1 LYPTLFSDFD
11 LGNTTLPNRMVLAPM
26 TRSRATQEHTPTPIM
41 AEYYAQRA
49 SAGLLITEGTA
60 PTANGCGY
68 ARIPG
73 IWSQEQIDAWEQVTD
88 AVHAKGGRIAM
99 QLMHTGRVG
108 HPHNMPEGARVLAP
122 SQSTMS
128 GEMYT
133 DEQGP
138 QPYPSAEEMTEA
150 EIQAAIAG
158 FVKAA
163 QNAIEAGF
171 DMVEIHGA
179 NGYLV
184 DQFLSPSTNLRADS
198 WGGSVENRARFAL
211 DVAKGIA
218 AAIGAEKVGIRL
230 SPGGVFN
237 DIQPWPDLE
246 DDFVWLAGELGK
258 LELAYLHLVDHSAMG
273 APPPPEGIKQ
283 SMRRAFDGPLI
294 LSGGYSAQ
302 RAEADLAANQ
312 GELVAFGRPWI
323 SNPDLPERFNAQA
336 PLNDPDFSTFYTPG
350 AKGYTDYPA
359 MG

>member
-1 LYPTLFSDFD
+1 MYPTLFSSFD
-11 LGNTTLPNRMVLAPM
+11 LGRLTLPNRMVMAPM
-26 TRSRATQEHTPTPIM
+26 TRSRADQDHTPTALM

-49 SAGLLITEGTA
+49 SGGLLITEGVA

-73 IWSQEQIDAWEQVTD
+73 IWSEAQTDAWEQIAD

-108 HPHNMPEGARVLAP
+108 HPHNMPEGSKILAP
-122 SQSTMS
+122 SQSTLS

-138 QPYPSAEEMTEA
+138 QPYPAAEEMEEA
-150 EIQAAIAG
+150 EIQAAIDG
-158 FVKAA
+158 FVQAGK
-163 QNAIEAGF
+163 NAITAGF
-171 DMVEIHGA
+171 DLVEIHGA

-184 DQFLSPSTNLRADS
+184 DQFLSPCTNLRADS

-211 DVAKGIA
+211 RVAQGLV
-218 AAIGAEKVGIRL
+218 AAIGADKVAIRL

-237 DIQPWPDLE
+237 DIQPWPEQE

-273 APPPPEGIKQ
+273 APPLPEGIKQ
-283 SMRRAFDGPLI
+283 AMRRAFDGPLV
-294 LSGGYSAQ
+294 LSGGYNAQ
-302 RAEADLAANQ
+302 SAEADLAAGK

-323 SNPDLPERFNAQA
+323 SNPDLPERYKAESS
-336 PLNDPDFSTFYTPG
+336 LNDPDFSTFYTPG
-350 AKGYTDYPA
+350 AKGYTDYPR
-359 MG
+359 MS